1 MSIQKCKPSFEA
13 GESNIQRAPFTQIYN
28 KVIQNCT
35 NTEAGWVWV
44 YLQSQCDNWE
54 LNPNQLKK
62 HFKFGKNKIYAILT
76 FMISAKLLVRH
87 VQISAN
93 GRRVKTTYTVLDGMD
108 YVDPAKVSED
118 SVQECAPLPQ
128 YPEMENPEVVNRDY
142 KKERGL
148 EKKEEDIKE
157 ISLIDSATD
166 VAQVTNDDSFDE
178 FWKIYPVKKNKVRS
192 NKIWDKKKYS
202 PILVLILNDIANRIK
217 YDSQWQDKKFIPHP
231 STYLGNELWN
241 DEITESSTPK
251 KSSGKSSSFD
261 AYQAELQK
269 QNRGTTYEHGA
280 ISQ

>member
-1 MSIQKCKPSFEA
+1 MSVQKCKPSFDEA
-13 GESNIQRAPFTQIYN
+13 NLTIKRAPFTQLYN
-28 KVIQNCT
+28 KVLQTCT
-35 NTEAGWVWV
+35 NMEAIAVWA
-44 YLQSQCDNWE
+44 YLQSQCDDWR
-54 LNPNQLKK
+54 LNPVQLRK
-62 HFKFGKNKIYAILT
+62 HFKVGKDKIYSILT
-76 FMISAKLLVRH
+76 YMIDTNLLVRH
-87 VQISAN
+87 VQYAHN
-93 GRRVKTTYTVLDGMD
+93 GRHITTSYTVLDGMD
-108 YVDPAKVSED
+108 FLGAATVAQDI
-118 SVQECAPLPQ
+118 APLPDL
-128 YPEMENPEVVNRDY
+128 PEAAEPDPENKDY

-241 DEITESSTPK
+241 DEITEYSTPK

-269 QNRGTTYEHGA
+269 QNKGTTYEHGA